1 MEELNRFRDAEMIE
15 MTVVLLLLGAA
26 LVVYL
31 SNQNGDDRSMTE
43 TKERKLRERRKDR
56 QYK

>member
-1 MEELNRFRDAEMIE
+1 MIV
-15 MTVVLLLLGAA
+15 MKVVLLLLGAA

-43 TKERKLRERRKDR
+43 TLERKLRERRKDR
-56 QYK
+56 KHK

>member
-1 MEELNRFRDAEMIE
+1 MIE